1 VDPSRK
7 LGLAQLLLIKDRNET
22 GRKLESPRARL
33 IRKASSAGLLVTSPA
48 YGSQGTSSNPTF
60 DERKVADLDHD
71 TVCSCYAG
79 SGDHVKC
86 ISYYASRIS
95 IQIMWMALV

>member
-1 VDPSRK
+1 MDPSRK

-33 IRKASSAGLLVTSPA
+33 IRKASAAGLLATSPA
-48 YGSQGTSSNPTF
+48 YRSQERVPTL
-60 DERKVADLDHD
+60 EGRSLRKVAHLDHD
-71 TVCSCYAG
+71 TMCPCYAG
-79 SGDHVKC
+79 SGDHVRC
-86 ISYYASRIS
+86 ISYASRIS